1 MLNRLSASALLK
13 AVIGVMAACVVA
25 VLAVSGSP
33 CSQRLQTAGRITV
46 IAEASASAF
55 KAMHNLRN
63 DRPSTSRLL
72 SSDQVIQPD
81 MTSYLRTIRGDEM
94 PAMRATV
101 ELLPAVDFADKE
113 TLIPALSRLMQT
125 LTALHAESWE
135 AMSQPKASRRP
146 ALVQEYMG
154 TSGALLQ
161 TLETVSARLAAAG

>member
-1 MLNRLSASALLK
+1 MLNQLSASALLK

-25 VLAVSGSP
+25 VLAVSGWTSW
-33 CSQRLQTAGRITV
+33 QRLQTAGRITV

-101 ELLPAVDFADKE
+101 ELLPAIDFADKE
-113 TLIPALSRLMQT
+113 TLIPALSRPIEWTRRRSPTRSAVPL
-125 LTALHAESWE
+125 
-135 AMSQPKASRRP
+135 ASLPCERG
-146 ALVQEYMG
+146 ENSDG
-154 TSGALLQ
+154 
-161 TLETVSARLAAAG
+161 SADDVCRFFV